1 MEDSTL
7 FVGGLQNILKW
18 ASCHVVEIIVF
29 LSIFIEVS
37 KIKLNPISAI
47 VKFMSRPIHNEIEL
61 TREEFKKDIK
71 DLRDDLVN
79 QIDSLRKDQEAE
91 KEAINELIYSNEM
104 AEISRIRWTI
114 IEFSNSISNGQLH
127 VRDEY
132 RHMKDEYKKY
142 EILIDKYNLENGIV
156 TEEIEKITKHYNDNK
171 NTPSVYF

>member
-1 MEDSTL
+1 
-7 FVGGLQNILKW
+7 
-18 ASCHVVEIIVF
+18 
-29 LSIFIEVS
+29 
-37 KIKLNPISAI
+37 
-47 VKFMSRPIHNEIEL
+47 
-61 TREEFKKDIK
+61 
-71 DLRDDLVN
+71 
-79 QIDSLRKDQEAE
+79 
-91 KEAINELIYSNEM
+91 M

-142 EILIDKYNLENGIV
+142 ENLIDKYNLENGIV